1 MSLFKVCCLLKFA
14 QTKLSMIEE
23 IALETYTR
31 KEQFNFFKDFEE
43 PFFGIT
49 TTVDLTRAYAY
60 CKANALPIFAY
71 YLHAANT
78 AVNAIPNFKQ
88 RIHKGKIIAY
98 DRIDVSTTIARP
110 DHTFGF
116 SMIKHAADF
125 NLFKTNFSAEKERVL
140 NTTQLM
146 PDGMTDQV
154 VHYSAL
160 PWFNFSA
167 VSHARKFSINDSCPK
182 ITFGKIQQEAGQVTL
197 PVSVHAHHALVDGY
211 HVGLLMEAMQ
221 NALDR
226 Q

>member
-14 QTKLSMIEE
+14 QTKLSMIKE
-23 IALETYTR
+23 IALETYNR

-78 AVNAIPNFKQ
+78 AVNAIPNFRQ

-98 DRIDVSTTIARP
+98 ERIDVSTTIARP

-116 SMIKHAADF
+116 SMIKHEADF
-125 NLFKTNFSAEKERVL
+125 NLFKTHFSAEKERVQS
-140 NTTQLM
+140 TTQLM
-146 PDGMTDQV
+146 PHGMTDQG

-182 ITFGKIQQEAGQVTL
+182 ITFGKIQQDAGQVTL

-221 NALDR
+221 KALDR

>member
-1 MSLFKVCCLLKFA
+1 MSLFKVYCLLKFA
-14 QTKLSMIEE
+14 QTKLSMIKE
-23 IALETYTR
+23 IALETYNR

-78 AVNAIPNFKQ
+78 AVNAIPNFRQ

-98 DRIDVSTTIARP
+98 ERIDVSTTIARP

-116 SMIKHAADF
+116 SMIKHEADF
-125 NLFKTNFSAEKERVL
+125 NLFKTHFSAEKERVQS
-140 NTTQLM
+140 TTQLM
-146 PDGMTDQV
+146 PHGMTDQV

-182 ITFGKIQQEAGQVTL
+182 ITFGKIQQDAGQVTL

-221 NALDR
+221 KALDR

>member
-1 MSLFKVCCLLKFA
+1 
-14 QTKLSMIEE
+14 MIEE

-78 AVNAIPNFKQ
+78 AVSAIPNFRQ

-98 DRIDVSTTIARP
+98 ERIDVSTTIARP

-116 SMIKHAADF
+116 SMIKHEADF
-125 NLFKTNFSAEKERVL
+125 NLFKTHFSAEKERVQS
-140 NTTQLM
+140 TTQLM
-146 PDGMTDQV
+146 PHGMTDQV

-167 VSHARKFSINDSCPK
+167 VSHARKISINDSCPK
-182 ITFGKIQQEAGQVTL
+182 ITFGKIQQDAGQVTL

-221 NALDR
+221 KALDR